1 VRSFFV
7 FKGRLMFRPI
17 RTLFLIMIAFGTGLL
32 FERSQQKDMC
42 LDRGGAMS
50 EGICIGVDE

>member
-1 VRSFFV
+1 M
-7 FKGRLMFRPI
+7 LRPF
-17 RTLFLIMIAFGTGLL
+17 RTLFLIVIAFGAGLL
-32 FERSQQKDMC
+32 FERFQQSDMC